1 MTMKK
6 ILISILFVA
15 AAFSARAQMTPD
27 AIMALLPNMPSQTEM
42 VRYARESCAHASQ
55 NIEVTQPSLYDDF
68 REALKQAQ
76 EQASASVEGNTT
88 ASFTS
93 KAMKSKV
100 AGTGYTGSE
109 LTHMSEA
116 QREQVARAQANST
129 LSGLGLSQAEIAK
142 LQSGNVTEAEA
153 QALAAKMVAAQ
164 TGGMTMADVQALQ
177 GMTKEQQ
184 QKYLEESG
192 LQESM
197 SAKAKADKS
206 KTNKNSK
213 VATLEADLARLTRQ
227 HLELDSRIEK
237 VLTDAI
243 KKGQDMYNDGY
254 KNKIAQWEKAR
265 SEAMREGA
273 GAETYTDA
281 EKSSVEAAARKLKNA
296 EYQQWLLRCEF
307 YEKYIPLW
315 RNAIV
320 QQMDM
325 VRSQEMPLMTKMKT
339 VTNELYQ
346 LTKDEKYAIGD
357 SYPYNAALKY
367 LEIPEGIGDYNG
379 PIGL

>member
-15 AAFSARAQMTPD
+15 VAFSARAQMTPD

-42 VRYARESCAHASQ
+42 IRYARESCAYPSQ

-76 EQASASVEGNTT
+76 EQASASVEGNTA
-88 ASFTS
+88 ASITS

-164 TGGMTMADVQALQ
+164 TGGMTMADDQAMQ

-197 SAKAKADKS
+197 GAKAKADKS
-206 KTNKNSK
+206 KTNKNSR

-243 KKGQDMYNDGY
+243 KKGQDMYNNGY
-254 KNKIAQWEKAR
+254 KNQIAQWEKAR

-281 EKSSVEAAARKLKNA
+281 EKATVEAASRKLKNA
-296 EYQQWLLRCEF
+296 EYQQWLLWCEF

-357 SYPYNAALKY
+357 SYPYSAALKY